1 MNSHWHHPY
10 KMTLPCLILAVLVLA
25 ALIMA
30 PAVHAQ
36 SNAEKPTATKVL
48 NTAKKTIAVSQQSQ
62 NEIDQWQQEAEQMQA
77 QIDALQNQ
85 LKTLSWQLEKSA
97 IYRADLEQKIAQL
110 ESDRQ
115 QAQRIGEQLEPFLDA
130 QFDRLTDFVQ
140 TDLPFMTQMRQAQ
153 LTQLRRML
161 DDADASLT
169 DKTRLF
175 FEALTRE
182 TEYGHLSQS
191 DEAELDIDGRT
202 VRVQLFH
209 VGRLALFALSL
220 DSASAWRWN
229 AADARFEPMNQYASQ
244 IRQAMEMAN
253 HSRLI
258 ALTRLPIG
266 RPGTGAGDT
275 N

>member
-1 MNSHWHHPY
+1 MNSHWHHHFKMALPY
-10 KMTLPCLILAVLVLA
+10 LALA

-30 PAVHAQ
+30 TAVHAQ
-36 SNAEKPTATKVL
+36 SNAKKPTATKVL
-48 NTAKKTIAVSQQSQ
+48 NTAKKTIAVGRQSQ
-62 NEIDQWQQEAEQMQA
+62 SEIDQWQQEAEHMRA

-229 AADARFEPMNQYASQ
+229 AADVRFEPMNQYASQ